1 MSRHARVVVA
11 AVTLLVVACSTG
23 PDSTGDATTAE
34 TTAPSSTTVPPEGS
48 VTAESL
54 TAEEIH
60 QIYGDGLARLCRSA
74 LCADRPLYVSLRPD
88 TPEIRRAIL
97 DVKPQAQFIGPDE
110 RVGPVGGP
118 VPDRGIILG
127 FQWDPTTDTRRV
139 QIEAGWAT
147 TPTTGE
153 GFRYI
158 YQWNGTSWE
167 WYDTKTT
174 YMS

>member
-1 MSRHARVVVA
+1 MSRFLRIAVVV
-11 AVTLLVVACSTG
+11 LLMVACDTAA
-23 PDSTGDATTAE
+23 DDTATTTE
-34 TTAPSSTTVPPEGS
+34 TTTSSTVAPEGP

-54 TAEEIH
+54 TAEEIR
-60 QIYGDGLARLCRSA
+60 QIYGDGLTRLCRSA

-110 RVGPVGGP
+110 RIGPVGGP
-118 VPDRGIILG
+118 IPDRGVILG
-127 FQWDPTTDTRRV
+127 FQWDPTTNTRRV

-153 GFRYI
+153 GFRYT
-158 YQWNGTSWE
+158 YEWNGTSWE
-167 WYDTKTT
+167 WYDTTFT